1 MRNEKSS
8 RIRLLL
14 ATSGVFAFA
23 LMVSLRS
30 PGLQAG
36 GAELPGPAT
45 SARARNVPGL
55 AAISSESCSV
65 CHAEIAREWSRSL
78 HHASWKDPVF
88 QKAYDIEPKAFCRG
102 CHAPEADPSSTP
114 SITAQNEGVGCV
126 SCHESRGHIVGHT
139 TRSSTPVA
147 SSSAS
152 VDAPWA
158 APAAPDH
165 DVRGEAWLATS
176 DACEG
181 CHQFNFPKDA
191 RQVVPSPMQNTHAEW
206 RASSH
211 ANTPCQGC
219 HMPWVEGAQG
229 QKHHNHDF
237 RVVGDAALLRRA
249 LRASAERSST
259 TQVTLK
265 VESGWIGH
273 ALPTGDM
280 FRRLQVRA
288 TAIDPKLG
296 AAQGSTPPVDL
307 ARTFRDIPVHPDSK
321 TDFTTQ
327 RVEGRDTRIGP
338 PGTPTDH
345 REIVLDVR
353 GATAS
358 TRVHWE
364 VVYQRMMTPL
374 AESFGM
380 NQVEDELVLA
390 SGDLDPIATPSASS
404 SASASSVSRTATK

>member
-1 MRNEKSS
+1 MVTIASPRIVEGPCILERRTTSS
-8 RIRLLL
+8 PRRFAEAPRARGRPKVDPQHHGPERRRGLRVVPRIAWTHRRAHHPVEHTRRLEQ
-14 ATSGVFAFA
+14 
-23 LMVSLRS
+23 RS
-30 PGLQAG
+30 RGRTFG
-36 GAELPGPAT
+36 
-45 SARARNVPGL
+45 SARCAR
-55 AAISSESCSV
+55 SRRS
-65 CHAEIAREWSRSL
+65 RRSL
-78 HHASWKDPVF
+78 DRDLRCLP
-88 QKAYDIEPKAFCRG
+88 
-102 CHAPEADPSSTP
+102 
-114 SITAQNEGVGCV
+114 
-126 SCHESRGHIVGHT
+126 
-139 TRSSTPVA
+139 
-147 SSSAS
+147 
-152 VDAPWA
+152 
-158 APAAPDH
+158 
-165 DVRGEAWLATS
+165 
-176 DACEG
+176 EG
-181 CHQFNFPKDA
+181 CHQFKLPKDA

-219 HMPWVEGAQG
+219 HMPLVEGVQG
-229 QKHHNHDF
+229 KKHHNHDF

-259 TQVTLK
+259 TQVTIK

-345 REIVLDVR
+345 RDRARRPWRNRLDACALGGRVLPTHDDAARRVVR
-353 GATAS
+353 D
-358 TRVHWE
+358 
-364 VVYQRMMTPL
+364 
-374 AESFGM
+374 ESGRGRARSC
-380 NQVEDELVLA
+380 E
-390 SGDLDPIATPSASS
+390 
-404 SASASSVSRTATK
+404 R